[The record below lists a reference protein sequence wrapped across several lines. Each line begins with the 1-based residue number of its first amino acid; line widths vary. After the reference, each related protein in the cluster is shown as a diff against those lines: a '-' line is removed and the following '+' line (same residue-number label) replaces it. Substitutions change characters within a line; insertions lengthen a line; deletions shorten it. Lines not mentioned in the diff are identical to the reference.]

1 MNTFKDNY
9 YIEKTYT
16 FLIQHEMENIVE
28 KALKDLPNVEVVE
41 AQAGSS
47 ILILRKVQPQ
57 HQ

>member
-28 KALKDLPNVEVVE
+28 KALYDLPKTNEN
-41 AQAGSS
+41 QN
-47 ILILRKVQPQ
+47 LPKV
-57 HQ
+57 